1 MKEEKKEQLV
11 KIFKIVQSFLKNP
24 PLVVWGSGA
33 TVAFGIP
40 SMDSLNKKLKKE
52 ISGFDAE
59 NDNLEVELG
68 KEKYLEKMPEI
79 KNVIW
84 TLVGI

>member
-1 MKEEKKEQLV
+1 MKEEKKEQLE

-59 NDNLEVELG
+59 NDNTSNCINLH
-68 KEKYLEKMPEI
+68 I
-79 KNVIW
+79 NNI
-84 TLVGI
+84 